1 MDRSQANQE
10 EAIRTWLQQSA
21 IPIRH
26 VEAGNGFAD
35 LQPLKAV
42 LQDVKILGAGE
53 ATHGT
58 REFFQFKHRLL
69 EFLVTEMGF
78 TLFALEASSAACEPI
93 NDYVRYG
100 KGDLTDVVTG
110 QGYLVWDTEEITEMV
125 EWLRRYNQSV
135 SEEKK
140 VSFYGVDL
148 TNNARGRPA
157 ILDYLRQI
165 DSPMLTA
172 TEENFQTI
180 SRYESKVANQTA
192 DEGKAVLREALQ
204 VIHALIEHLAGYK
217 GSFSGQAEA
226 IELEAVLH
234 SARLIQQ
241 WVLFMIGEGSRSQF
255 MAENLL
261 YLVDHK
267 EPNAKCVVWQHNS
280 HISKMSPA
288 TGGQNIGN
296 LMREEYGDR
305 YYALSLEFNQGAY
318 QARELLPGSV
328 YGDLIP
334 ITLPPAPAGTL
345 PWYLA
350 DLNMGSA
357 FVNLRTQFNDPVVE
371 EWFKRPQG
379 LYLVGWI
386 YDESKS
392 PTIELSLSNHYDGLV
407 CFERTTPA
415 RPTENALSNAAQ
427 RVGL

>member
-1 MDRSQANQE
+1 MDKPQTNQE
-10 EAIRTWLQQSA
+10 EAIRAWLEQTA
-21 IPIRH
+21 VPIRH

-78 TLFALEASSAACEPI
+78 TVFAIEASSAACEPI

-100 KGDLTDVVTG
+100 KRDLTSVVTG

-125 EWLRRYNQSV
+125 EWMRRYNQRV

-140 VSFYGVDL
+140 VSFYGLDL
-148 TNNARGRPA
+148 TNNPRGRA
-157 ILDYLRQI
+157 SILDYLRQI
-165 DSPMLTA
+165 DSPILAA
-172 TEENFQTI
+172 TEEIFQTI
-180 SRYESKVANQTA
+180 SRYEPKMATQND
-192 DEGKAVLREALQ
+192 DEGKALLRETLPG
-204 VIHALIEHLAGYK
+204 IHSLIEHLTERK
-217 GSFSGQAEA
+217 DSVSGQAEA
-226 IELEAVLH
+226 TELEVLLR

-241 WVLFMIGEGSRSQF
+241 WVLYMIGESDRSKF

-261 YLVDHK
+261 YLLNHK
-267 EPNAKCVVWQHNS
+267 EPNAKYVVWQHNV
-280 HISKMSPA
+280 HISVMNPV
-288 TGGQNIGN
+288 TGGLNIGQI
-296 LMREEYGDR
+296 LREQYGDR

-318 QARELLPGSV
+318 QARELLPGNI

-334 ITLPPAPAGTL
+334 ITLPPAPAQTL

-350 DLNMGSA
+350 DLGMGNA
-357 FVNLRTQFNDPVVE
+357 FVNLRTPFHDPAVA
-371 EWFKRPQG
+371 EWFKRPQR
-379 LYLVGWI
+379 LYSLGWI
-386 YDESKS
+386 YKESQS
-392 PTIELSLSNHYDGLV
+392 PINEVSLSNHYDGVV
-407 CFERTTPA
+407 CIDRTTPS
-415 RPTENALSNAAQ
+415 RPTENALGNAAR